1 MRPGTVTVTTRALHT
16 ALTTTGAVRQRI
28 SVSDSDETLLTTLI
42 ATASDRIAKYCQ
54 RTWARALYSETFAGY
69 QATTVMLSKPPLVNV
84 TSVSYLGTAVTD
96 YSVQDAEAGFLFR
109 ELLWDW
115 TVGIGWNLV
124 DYRIPDGERP
134 SYTATYWGGYL
145 LPSDNLAV
153 TTLSVDS
160 TDQSFNDSASG
171 LPLLTVG
178 DVVTTS
184 GFSTA
189 GNNGTFTVVSRT
201 AAKLVV
207 ATGSG
212 LTTEANDPNRVYTLT
227 VQTLPGD
234 VEQAAIETVKT
245 WYAGRSLVGNVAEKA
260 IGDLRIRF
268 AEPTTEMGLPFTAVA
283 LLDPWRRFE
292 VAA

>member
-1 MRPGTVTVTTRALHT
+1 MRPGTLTVTTRALHT
-16 ALTTTGAVRQRI
+16 ALTTPGAVRQRI
-28 SVSDSDETLLTTLI
+28 TAPDSDDALLGTLI
-42 ATASDRIAKYCQ
+42 TAASERIAKYCH
-54 RTWARALYSETFAGY
+54 RTWARELYSETFAGY
-69 QATTVMLSKPPLVNV
+69 QATTVMLSRPPLVNV
-84 TSVSYLGTAVTD
+84 TGVTYLGTAVTD

-115 TVGIGWNLV
+115 TVGVGWNLT
-124 DYRIPDGERP
+124 DYRVPDGERP

-145 LPSDNLAV
+145 LPSDNLAA

-160 TDQSFNDSASG
+160 TDQSFNDTASG
-171 LPLLTVG
+171 FPLLTAG
-178 DVVTTS
+178 DLVTTS
-184 GFSTA
+184 GFSTPS
-189 GNNGTFTVVSRT
+189 NNGIFTVVSRT
-201 AAKLVV
+201 SAKVVV

-234 VEQAAIETVKT
+234 VEQAALETVKT
-245 WYAGRSLVGNVAEKA
+245 WYLGRSLTGNIAEKS

-268 AEPTTEMGLPFTAVA
+268 AEPTTEMGLPFSAVA